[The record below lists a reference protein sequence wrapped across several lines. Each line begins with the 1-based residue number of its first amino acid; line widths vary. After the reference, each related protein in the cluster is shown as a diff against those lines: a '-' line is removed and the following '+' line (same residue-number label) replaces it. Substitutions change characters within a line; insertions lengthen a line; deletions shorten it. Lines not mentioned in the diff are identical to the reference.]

1 MHKDRSQRG
10 AREHIAQ
17 LAARLMAEDHIP
29 DFALAKRKAARQL
42 NLPDGKN
49 LPTNQE
55 VEIALRQYRD
65 LYQPEHGEIVAAL
78 RRKAVDAM
86 LRFDAFKPYLV
97 GSVLNGL
104 AGPHSDINLI
114 IYSDNPKSVEL
125 FCLNNDIAYRL
136 DSRRS
141 EEADYPTLTFDMGET
156 LVRLSVRQSN
166 DERTAGR
173 NLPHAPERA
182 RLSQVQNLIESKDI
196 AGIAAG

>member
-17 LAARLMAEDHIP
+17 LAARLIAEDHIP

-55 VEIALRQYRD
+55 VETALRQYRD
-65 LYQPEHGEIVAAL
+65 LYQPEHGEIVTAL
-78 RRKAVDAM
+78 RRKAAEVM
-86 LRFDAFKPYLV
+86 QRFDSFKPYLV

-104 AGPHSDINLI
+104 AGSHSDINLI

-136 DSRRS
+136 ESRRG
-141 EEADYPTLTFDMGET
+141 EEADYPTLTFDAGET

-166 DERTAGR
+166 DERVTAR
-173 NLPHAPERA
+173 NAPHAPERA
-182 RLSQVQNLIESKDI
+182 RLVQLQTLLEGRDVASI
-196 AGIAAG
+196 AG

>member
-1 MHKDRSQRG
+1 MHKDRSPRG

-17 LAARLMAEDHIP
+17 LAARLIAEDNIT

-42 NLPDGKN
+42 NLPEGKN

-65 LYQPEHGEIVAAL
+65 IYQPEHGEIVAAL
-78 RRKAVDAM
+78 RRKAYGVM
-86 LRFDAFKPYLV
+86 QRFDAFKPYLV

-125 FCLNNDIAYRL
+125 FCLNNNIAYRL
-136 DSRRS
+136 DSRRG
-141 EEADYPTLTFDMGET
+141 EEADFPTLTFDLDDT
-156 LVRLSVRQSN
+156 LVRLSVRHIN
-166 DERTAGR
+166 DERVAARSQT
-173 NLPHAPERA
+173 NAPERA
-182 RLSQVQNLIESKDI
+182 RSHQLLAMIEGKDLASV
-196 AGIAAG
+196 AG